1 MNSFVGIVLLGVL
14 IGPTRAVLESA
25 NEMVDV
31 KLTVEQSQLRPGE
44 TGTVLISFKPKKGI
58 SITTD
63 PMFELTIDTLK
74 QFFALGNTTFVKNT
88 KGCLEPNRSVEQRLI
103 VARETPPGVYCI
115 RGTFLYY
122 YCSDKE
128 GWCSRFRQPVELS
141 LTVQ

>member
-1 MNSFVGIVLLGVL
+1 MICLVVIAFLGVL
-14 IGPTRAVLESA
+14 IGPTRAVVESTNA
-25 NEMVDV
+25 LVDV
-31 KLTVEQSQLRPGE
+31 KLTVEQRHLRPGE
-44 TGTVLISFKPKKGI
+44 TGAVLISFKPKKGI

-63 PMFELTIDTLK
+63 PMFELTIDTLE
-74 QFFALGNTTFVKNT
+74 QFFALGRITFAKNA

-103 VARETPPGVYCI
+103 VARETPPGVYYI

-122 YCSDKE
+122 YCSDQE